1 MGLYFVD
8 EAIRRAATARHLNN
22 AAAKAQA
29 GFWEGWREASDL
41 LLLNFRDIFGDE
53 PKDEAA
59 REFLEILEEQW
70 SDASARLAEIYCG
83 DPREL

>member
-1 MGLYFVD
+1 MGLYFID
-8 EAIRRAATARHLNN
+8 EAIRRAAAARHLDN

-41 LLLNFRDIFGDE
+41 FLLNFRDTFGDE

-70 SDASARLAEIYCG
+70 VDASARLAEIYCC